1 MSAFMNIISQKQK
14 TTQMNEKGSLG
25 YKIGVTEN
33 ETPDDFL
40 PLLSELHLLQRGN
53 YSTKN
58 SIGIERTKVVEI
70 LERVIQ
76 NIESS
81 NSDEEKLKKIQD
93 LIILI
98 SNIRDIRG
106 KFGKGEKTITHW
118 IIIKI
123 LTHWK
128 QLTYPI
134 LKEIPNFG
142 SFKDYKKI
150 FQILI
155 EDFNNFKNKDKYL
168 QDILINLTSEQLVKD
183 LKNLKKTGNSE
194 DNLEDLSKNVSLL
207 AKWMPREKT
216 TIEKETKFSAKV
228 TLSVINEL
236 NQNLESNIPSSWNKL
251 ISLSSV
257 DYKKILID
265 IYKYFRKQI
274 LKPLMKHLGV
284 VETKMCS
291 KNWADIDFEKG
302 VPGRSMLKYNKA
314 FQNKGKNQDMFL
326 NDPDR
331 TQCALNYK
339 AYLEGVKSGTK
350 KIKANG
356 VLYVHELVR
365 FYRRN
370 RYDLSEENR
379 IYLQGAFNDIIDN
392 LRKEGEDNPLKNL
405 CFMTDV
411 SGSME
416 GDPMDAAIGITI
428 VACALQ
434 SRIWK
439 KTLTFHSEPS
449 WVNFEDIPNDY
460 VSQMERLVNAPW
472 GGSTNFHSGITMI
485 LEICKINNIKQF
497 PDLCVLTDMQWDT
510 AIDSRSSSQLTS
522 LENLKLHLAEGGF
535 KLPKIYVWNLR
546 NVNTCVAPVD
556 SQFMVQ
562 IAGFS
567 TNLLRN
573 FLEKGEF
580 PRDSEDTTLL
590 LINDIL
596 HLEEYDYLRKIVEN
610 NWKRN
615 PEEFIF
621 NSSNSFN
628 GNYLWVP
635 ENCENNSVEAYNS
648 DVTVGSEVKPSEDER
663 LTKVEENV
671 LGLQGSVQ
679 QLIGMMTSFISNNSN
694 S

>member
-1 MSAFMNIISQKQK
+1 MATFMNYISQRQI
-14 TTQMNEKGSLG
+14 TTKMNEKGSLG

-33 ETPDDFL
+33 ETPDNFL

-53 YSTKN
+53 YSKQN
-58 SIGIERTKVVEI
+58 SIGIERTKIVEI

-81 NSDEEKLKKIQD
+81 NSDEEKMKKIQD
-93 LIILI
+93 LIILT

-106 KFGKGEKTITHW
+106 KFGKGEKTISHW
-118 IIIKI
+118 ILIKI
-123 LTHWK
+123 LTNWQ
-128 QLTYPI
+128 QLAYPI

-142 SFKDYKKI
+142 SFKDYSKI

-168 QDILINLTSEQLVKD
+168 QDILINLTSEQLFKD
-183 LKNLKKTGNSE
+183 LRNLKETGNS
-194 DNLEDLSKNVSLL
+194 EDLSKNVSLL

-228 TLSVINEL
+228 TLSVINKL

-302 VPGRSMLKYNKA
+302 VPGRSMFKYNNA
-314 FQNKGKNQDMFL
+314 FQNKGTNQDMFL

-370 RYDLSEENR
+370 RNDLSEENR

-392 LRKEGEDNPLKNL
+392 LRKEENPLKNL

-434 SRIWK
+434 SDIWK

-472 GGSTNFHSGITMI
+472 GGSTNFHSGLTMI
-485 LEICKINNIKQF
+485 LKICKAHNIKQF
-497 PDLCVLTDMQWDT
+497 PDLCVLTDMQWDN
-510 AIDSRSSSQLTS
+510 AIGSGSNQLTS
-522 LENLKLHLAEGGF
+522 LENLKLHLVEGGF
-535 KLPKIYVWNLR
+535 ELPKIYVWNLR

-556 SQFMVQ
+556 SEFMVQ

-580 PRDSEDTTLL
+580 PKDSEDTTLL

-615 PEEFIF
+615 PEEFTF

-628 GNYLWVP
+628 GSYLLVP
-635 ENCENNSVEAYNS
+635 NDSENNSVEAYNS

-694 S
+694 L